1 MINLNLKYNNDDE
14 KKSKKEL
21 EIKGI
26 GNQNCWIKKMD
37 FRIGGWF
44 IGGRPKILIMG
55 DHLFLNYKTNWAVAV
70 D

>member
-14 KKSKKEL
+14 NKVKKL

-26 GNQNCWIKKMD
+26 GNKNCWIKQW
-37 FRIGGWF
+37 ISE
-44 IGGRPKILIMG
+44 L
-55 DHLFLNYKTNWAVAV
+55 VV

>member
-26 GNQNCWIKKMD
+26 GNKNCWIKKNG
-37 FRIGGWF
+37 FQNWW
-44 IGGRPKILIMG
+44 LIHRG
-55 DHLFLNYKTNWAVAV
+55 
-70 D
+70 